1 MFSNYN
7 IWKYCSKYFFILIGS
22 AYVIQISSGMVNDKS
37 DVENL
42 IGTTLFAG
50 LFMFWLLILKSDV
63 TKLIKNLKKEDNK
76 DE

>member
-1 MFSNYN
+1 MFSNKN
-7 IWKYCSKYFFILIGS
+7 IVKYCVKYFFLMIGS
-22 AYVIQISSGMVNDKS
+22 AYVMQLSTKMVNAKN

-50 LFMFWLLILKSDV
+50 LFMFWLLLLKSDV

>member
-1 MFSNYN
+1 M
-7 IWKYCSKYFFILIGS
+7 IGS
-22 AYVIQISSGMVNDKS
+22 AYVMQLSTKMVNAKN

-50 LFMFWLLILKSDV
+50 LFMFWLLLLKSDV